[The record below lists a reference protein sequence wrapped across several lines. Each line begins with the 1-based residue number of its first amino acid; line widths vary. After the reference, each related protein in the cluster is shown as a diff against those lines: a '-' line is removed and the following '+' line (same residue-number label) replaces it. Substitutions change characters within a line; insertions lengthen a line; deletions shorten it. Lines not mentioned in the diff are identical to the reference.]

1 MKIPLSLATGLVALL
16 AGCSSPGPAAHPE
29 PAQVVD
35 TAVAPS
41 PAPSTAPSA
50 PSMPAARAGGGCA
63 SRGEPPVPAPRAA
76 ADLPSAPRTVVA
88 IVGTVCSAVTG
99 EPIAGVRVGAT
110 TTQAFCAAGH
120 QPWRCGHGTVTDD
133 QGHYGLTLFDVD
145 AYDLTVGLDGYREG
159 GGTVGVTHPGVTKI
173 DWTLVPLS

>member
-1 MKIPLSLATGLVALL
+1 MKIPLSLAAGLVALL
-16 AGCSSPGPAAHPE
+16 AGCSSPGPMAHSQPT
-29 PAQVVD
+29 QVVD
-35 TAVAPS
+35 TAVTPS

-50 PSMPAARAGGGCA
+50 APAPAPPVPAGCA
-63 SRGEPPVPAPRAA
+63 SRSEPPVPAPRAA

-120 QPWRCGHGTVTDD
+120 QPWRCGNGTVTDH

-145 AYDLTVGLDGYREG
+145 AYDVTVGLDGYREG
-159 GGTVGVTHPGVTKI
+159 GGTVRVTHPGVTKI
-173 DWTLVPLS
+173 DWSLVPLS